1 MAQID
6 KVPSDGARAARDR
19 VRRGNAA
26 FGTWVANC
34 IRKPVIAY
42 LVVMTIAA
50 FAWAVFAHHTDE
62 RLAKQDAK
70 LEQQDYD
77 ACLGRNDILR
87 QANDKTDRLVAV
99 IRVLTNE
106 AKQGPVE
113 KLVVDIKPY
122 KLTDCNKLRP

>member
-6 KVPSDGARAARDR
+6 EVPRDGSRASRDR
-19 VRRGNAA
+19 VRRGHAA
-26 FGTWVANC
+26 FGTWLAGC

-42 LVVMTIAA
+42 LAVMTIAA
-50 FAWAVFAHHTDE
+50 LAWAVFAHHTDE
-62 RLAKQDAK
+62 RLAQQDAK
-70 LEQQDYD
+70 LAQQDYES
-77 ACLGRNDILR
+77 CLSRNDILR